1 MERCTG
7 DDGAVGADGR
17 RARAALSDPGLAEQ
31 AVRAL
36 RAEGRLAEAAELVDR
51 LGPYGVADGDD
62 ATLSLGAAILEAYA
76 DQVAQADPGVANALY
91 RRAADE
97 QRSFAA
103 AATSGGEGI
112 ARMADADRIDAKRRA

>member
-1 MERCTG
+1 MSGPG
-7 DDGAVGADGR
+7 DDSAASAGRAGRATTDPAV
-17 RARAALSDPGLAEQ
+17 AEQ

-36 RAEGRLAEAAELVDR
+36 RAAGRLAAAAELVDQ
-51 LGPYGVADGDD
+51 LGRYGVADGDD
-62 ATLSLGAAILEAYA
+62 ATLSLGAAVLEAYA
-76 DQVAQADPGVANALY
+76 DHLARADPRAAAAVY

>member
-76 DQVAQADPGVANALY
+76 DQFAQADPGVADALY
-91 RRAADE
+91 RRAAGE

-112 ARMADADRIDAKRRA
+112 ARMADAARIDAKRRA